1 MGSIL
6 VPIAA
11 IFWGMGFT
19 LFYYGALRVPTG
31 ISKGTFI
38 ILMIFALVWPFLHF
52 AAIGIWVKFLL
63 TDEHFLFRKI
73 LFQGIFVG
81 GFLFYAFLGTFVFKT
96 FREES
101 GFLTFALSWIFLGI
115 TLNFFFG
122 LASLYFSD

>member
-38 ILMIFALVWPFLHF
+38 ILMIFALVWP
-52 AAIGIWVKFLL
+52 
-63 TDEHFLFRKI
+63 
-73 LFQGIFVG
+73 
-81 GFLFYAFLGTFVFKT
+81 
-96 FREES
+96 
-101 GFLTFALSWIFLGI
+101 
-115 TLNFFFG
+115 
-122 LASLYFSD
+122 